1 MTIAAGFVCDEGV
14 LLCADTEHRGWTLKF
29 HESKLDHFEI
39 PGGKIA
45 FALAGHTSFAWSA
58 IQKCRDRLNAIAPKD
73 TVIELEQILEIEY
86 RRNVLAHPGYPDGNY
101 YYHLLIAVWA
111 PGQRVE
117 LYVTDE
123 TCIRKV
129 DGFECVG
136 TGRELASFI
145 IRPTYVR
152 LMPERRALSLA
163 AYTLAEVKESIAGC
177 GGMSVYLLLQNDGQ
191 VGTLTSS
198 HKGKCEQLEVYSKS
212 YDFIT
217 RELLMALTDEEKEDT
232 DFERYLTETFNQRI
246 LQVRHEW
253 THERQTREIE
263 FAALNP
269 HLTPEQAKQA
279 FRQWSMGL
287 LPGPLPPQR

>member
-1 MTIAAGFVCDEGV
+1 MTIAAGFVCEEGV
-14 LLCADTEHRGWTLKF
+14 VLCADTEHTGWAFKF
-29 HESKLDHFEI
+29 HDSKLDHFEL

-73 TVIELEQILEIEY
+73 IIIELEQILETEY
-86 RRNVLAHPGYPDGNY
+86 RRNVLDHPSYPDGKY
-101 YYHLLIAVWA
+101 YLLIAVWA
-111 PGQRVE
+111 PAQRVA

-136 TGRELASFI
+136 VGSELASFI
-145 IRPTYVR
+145 IRPTYAR
-152 LMPERRALSLA
+152 LMPERKALSLA
-163 AYTLAEVKESIAGC
+163 AYALAEVKESIPRC
-177 GGMSVYLLLQNDGQ
+177 GGMSVYLLLQNDGN
-191 VGTLTSS
+191 VGTLTSF
-198 HKGKCEQLEVYSKS
+198 HKGKCEQLEGYSKT

-217 RELLMALTDEEKEDT
+217 RELLMALTDEEKEDA

-253 THERQTREIE
+253 TNERQTRESE

-269 HLTPEQAKQA
+269 HLTPEEAKQA

-287 LPGPLPPQR
+287 LPGPLPSQR